1 MKSTVCLLAALFS
14 FATISCGARDA
25 GQAGSAAAPD
35 SPADAPA
42 DMVAAAATAPATD
55 TAPAAMADTAPA
67 SAPASDDRVGHAMQR
82 EKLTEVSATVEAV
95 DPATRLLTIR
105 GDDGSTATFQ
115 VGEEVK
121 NLPQIRVGDKV
132 AVSYYQGIAA
142 ELQPKG
148 TPLSKVVDQLDVT
161 TKAEEGTKPGAGV
174 GSATHATVVI
184 EKVDTKAN
192 TVTFKRPDGTSRT
205 LPVESQE
212 GRDFIAKLR
221 KGDQVEVLYVEALAI
236 EVRPK

>member
-1 MKSTVCLLAALFS
+1 MKSAVCALAVLFS
-14 FATISCGARDA
+14 FATISCSASDA
-25 GQAGSAAAPD
+25 DQAGSAAAPEKA
-35 SPADAPA
+35 ADAQA
-42 DMVAAAATAPATD
+42 QAAAAAD
-55 TAPAAMADTAPA
+55 TAPAPAAETTPAAAPA
-67 SAPASDDRVGHAMQR
+67 SAPAPDDRAGHAMQR
-82 EKLTEVSATVEAV
+82 ETLTEVSATVEAV
-95 DPATRLLTIR
+95 DPATRLLTLK
-105 GDDGSTATFQ
+105 GDDGSTASFQ

-132 AVSYYQGIAA
+132 VVSYYQGIAA

-148 TPLSKVVDQLDVT
+148 TPLSKVVDQLDVAST
-161 TKAEEGTKPGAGV
+161 AQPGTKPGAGA
-174 GSATHATVVI
+174 GTATHATVVI

-212 GRDFIAKLR
+212 GRDFIAKLK
-221 KGDQVEVLYVEALAI
+221 KGDQVEVLYVEAVAV